1 MILCQQVE
9 RLAHNLNLQDS
20 EIYCLQADDPVL
32 FGIKVLKAWQSNHS
46 YDTPHDA
53 KQELT
58 LKLEQSGL
66 HQQAKRVQRLGC
78 KGMLALFP
86 GSPHARAKN

>member
-1 MILCQQVE
+1 MILCRQVE

-20 EIYCLQADDPVL
+20 EIHRLQADDPVV
-32 FGIKVLKAWQSNHS
+32 FAIRVLKTWQSNYL
-46 YDTPHDA
+46 YDTDDA

-66 HQQAKRVQRLGC
+66 CKQAKRVRRLGC
-78 KGMLALFP
+78 KGMLTLFP

>member
-1 MILCQQVE
+1 ME

-20 EIYCLQADDPVL
+20 EIHRLQANDPVV
-32 FGIKVLKAWQSNHS
+32 FGIRVLKAWKNNYP
-46 YDTPHDA
+46 YDTPNDA

-66 HQQAKRVQRLGC
+66 HKQAKRVQRLGC

-86 GSPHARAKN
+86 GSPHARTKN